1 MAHAGRGIQGRAGGA
16 DTIAPTVT
24 INQAAGQTDPTSASP
39 INFTV
44 TFSETVTGFTAGD
57 ISFAGSTVGGTL
69 TATVTRNRPDL
80 QRGGVGDDRDR
91 HRGGERPGRGGDG
104 CGGQCQPCVIEH
116 GQ

>member
-1 MAHAGRGIQGRAGGA
+1 M
-16 DTIAPTVT
+16 T

-44 TFSETVTGFTAGD
+44 TFNETVTGFTAGD

-69 TATVTRNRPDL
+69 TATVSGTGPTYNVAVS
-80 QRGGVGDDRDR
+80 GMTGDR
-91 HRGGERPGRGGDG
+91 HRGGECPGRGGNG
-104 CGGQCQPCVIEH
+104 CGGQREPCVIEH